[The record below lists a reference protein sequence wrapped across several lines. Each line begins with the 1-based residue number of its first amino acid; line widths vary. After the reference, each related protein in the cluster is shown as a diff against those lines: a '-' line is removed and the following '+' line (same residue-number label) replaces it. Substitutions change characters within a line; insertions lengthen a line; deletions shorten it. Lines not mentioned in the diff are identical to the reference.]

1 MSIEDLTCLIVILL
15 VVVFILRLISE
26 KQSDTKVVEKEPTI
40 IDSYAGSGPAHSED
54 KDEVSLPVIR
64 DSKNEGREYLEIM
77 TGELIGVG
85 AQKAHANYN
94 AKRRAAGDHTL
105 QLWGINDSKR
115 GYSTNYVG
123 MRPPRRIPIDPTSAI
138 QNGTSDM
145 SDYTDPQTQRF
156 I

>member
-26 KQSDTKVVEKEPTI
+26 KKTDINESPEPLI
-40 IDSYAGSGPAHSED
+40 VDNYAGSGPAHSED

-64 DSKNEGREYLEIM
+64 DNKNKGSEYLELM
-77 TGELIGVG
+77 TQELIGKG
-85 AQKAHANYN
+85 AKTAHANYN

-123 MRPPRRIPIDPTSAI
+123 MRPPRRIPIDPTSSF

-145 SDYTDPQTQRF
+145 SDYTDPQTQRL